1 MLKTMISSAF
11 ILVTLVANA
20 QPAEDCTNMAN
31 RWSDIFT
38 NAPALETMSGLFLP
52 NALVFGT
59 VSKELGT
66 TMADVVAYFTPV
78 FARKV
83 RTKNSIRSQRV
94 IQVSDGVWFIAGLYD
109 FTGVAADGTQTV
121 TPARF
126 HFVVFREGNQCKIAA
141 FNSSRVP
148 G

>member
-1 MLKTMISSAF
+1 MLKTIISSAF
-11 ILVTLVANA
+11 ILFTLVANA
-20 QPAEDCTNMAN
+20 QPAEDCTKMAD
-31 RWSDIFT
+31 RWSDVFT
-38 NAPALETMSGLFLP
+38 NAPALETMTSLFLP

-66 TMADVVAYFTPV
+66 TTADLVAYFNPV
-78 FARKV
+78 FARKF
-83 RTKNSIRSQRV
+83 RIKNSIKSQRV
-94 IQVSDGVWFIAGLYD
+94 IQVSDGVWVIAGLYD
-109 FTGVAADGTQTV
+109 FTGGGPLTD

-126 HFVVFREGNQCKIAA
+126 HFVVVREGNQCKIAA

>member
-1 MLKTMISSAF
+1 MLKSIFASAF
-11 ILVTLVANA
+11 MLLTLIAHA

-31 RWSDIFT
+31 RWSDVFS
-38 NAPALETMSGLFLP
+38 NAPALETMTGLFLP

-66 TMADVVAYFTPV
+66 AAADVTAYFTPV
-78 FARKV
+78 YARKL
-83 RTKNSIRSQRV
+83 RSKNVVKSQRV
-94 IQVSDGVWFIAGLYD
+94 IQVADSVWVIAGLYD
-109 FTGVAADGTQTV
+109 FIAFAADGAQNV

-126 HFVVFREGNQCKIAA
+126 HFVVVRESNQCKIAA

>member
-1 MLKTMISSAF
+1 MLKAIISSAI
-11 ILVTLVANA
+11 ILTALAAHA

-31 RWSDIFT
+31 RWSDVFT
-38 NAPALETMSGLFLP
+38 NAPAIETMTGLFTP

-66 TMADVVAYFTPV
+66 KTEDVVAYFTPV
-78 FARKV
+78 YARKV
-83 RTKNSIRSQRV
+83 RTKNSIKSQRA
-94 IQVSDGVWFIAGLYD
+94 IQVADNVWVIAGLYE
-109 FTGVAADGTQTV
+109 FAGVAPDGTPAV

-126 HFVVFREGNQCKIAA
+126 HFVVVREGNQCKIAA

-148 G
+148 S

>member
-1 MLKTMISSAF
+1 MLKTITSAALF
-11 ILVTLVANA
+11 LFTLFANA
-20 QPAEDCTNMAN
+20 QPAENCANMAN
-31 RWSDIFT
+31 RWSDVFT
-38 NAPALETMSGLFLP
+38 NAPALETMTGLFLP

-83 RTKNSIRSQRV
+83 RTKNSIQSQRV
-94 IQVSDGVWFIAGLYD
+94 IPVSDGVWVIAGLYE
-109 FTGVAADGTQTV
+109 FSGVGPDGAPNV
-121 TPARF
+121 IPARF
-126 HFVVFREGNQCKIAA
+126 HFVVVREGNQCKIAA

-148 G
+148 N

>member
-1 MLKTMISSAF
+1 MLKTIFASALLLF
-11 ILVTLVANA
+11 ALVARA
-20 QPAEDCTNMAN
+20 QPLEDCTNMAN
-31 RWSDIFT
+31 RWSDVFT
-38 NAPALETMSGLFLP
+38 NAPALENMTGLFLP

-66 TMADVVAYFTPV
+66 TTADVVAYFTPV
-78 FARKV
+78 YARKV
-83 RTKNSIRSQRV
+83 RTKNSIKSQRT
-94 IQVSDGVWFIAGLYD
+94 IQVADGVWIIAGLYE
-109 FTGVAADGTQTV
+109 FAGVAADGTPNV

-126 HFVVFREGNQCKIAA
+126 HFVVVREGNQCKIAA

>member
-1 MLKTMISSAF
+1 MLRTI
-11 ILVTLVANA
+11 VAAALAIASFTVQA
-20 QPAEDCTNMAN
+20 QPTEDCTNMAN

-38 NAPALETMSGLFLP
+38 NAPALDTMTDLFTT

-59 VSKELGT
+59 NSKELGVST
-66 TMADVVAYFTPV
+66 SDVSTYFTPV
-78 FARKV
+78 YGRKP
-83 RTKNSIRSQRV
+83 RTKNSIKFQRAIPV
-94 IQVSDGVWFIAGLYD
+94 ADGVWVITGLYD
-109 FTGVAADGTQTV
+109 FINMAADGTQTV

-126 HFVVFREGNQCKIAA
+126 HFVVVREGKQCKIAA

>member
-1 MLKTMISSAF
+1 MLKTIISSAF
-11 ILVTLVANA
+11 IVATFVAHA
-20 QPAEDCTNMAN
+20 QPAEDCINMAN
-31 RWSDIFT
+31 RWSDVFT
-38 NAPALETMSGLFLP
+38 NAPALETMTGLFSP

-66 TMADVVAYFTPV
+66 ATADVVAYFTPV

-83 RTKNSIRSQRV
+83 RSKNSIKSQRV
-94 IQVSDGVWFIAGLYD
+94 IQVSEGVWVIAGLYD
-109 FTGVAADGTQTV
+109 FTAFAADGTQTV

-126 HFVVFREGNQCKIAA
+126 HFVVVREGNQCKIAA

-148 G
+148 N

>member
-1 MLKTMISSAF
+1 MLKTILASAIMLF
-11 ILVTLVANA
+11 TFAAHA

-38 NAPALETMSGLFLP
+38 NAPAMESMTGLFSP

-66 TMADVVAYFTPV
+66 TAGDVTAYFKPV
-78 FARKV
+78 YARNP
-83 RTKNSIRSQRV
+83 RSKNEIKSQRV
-94 IQVSDGVWFIAGLYD
+94 IQIANNVWVIAGLYD
-109 FTGVAADGTQTV
+109 FTNFAADGTQTV
-121 TPARF
+121 NSARF
-126 HFVVFREGNQCKIAA
+126 HFVVVREGNQCKIAA

-148 G
+148 Q